1 MGSKPLSAD
10 SLNYLIPTPTP
21 KINLGKRCSRL
32 LFAVDGLRGLRNTRG
47 CRALPGEN
55 RRESGVLTFLNQSD
69 LYAVG
74 YGLVISGKVALA
86 ALRPGLGDYTA
97 SACSVELIGHRVS
110 SPSAIGSS
118 RHRRLSGGLCG
129 EVIISFHLRFCPQQ
143 PEALGVQRR
152 VSKKRVGSSFHRR

>member
-1 MGSKPLSAD
+1 MPLAFYEIFEAVGQFRVRIVV
-10 SLNYLIPTPTP
+10 SLAT
-21 KINLGKRCSRL
+21 G
-32 LFAVDGLRGLRNTRG
+32 
-47 CRALPGEN
+47 
-55 RRESGVLTFLNQSD
+55 FLNQSD
-69 LYAVG
+69 LYTMG
-74 YGLVISGKVALA
+74 YGLITSGKVALDT
-86 ALRPGLGDYTA
+86 LRPGLGDYMA

>member
-1 MGSKPLSAD
+1 M
-10 SLNYLIPTPTP
+10 SLAVYEILEAVGHFRV
-21 KINLGKRCSRL
+21 KIVVSLATG
-32 LFAVDGLRGLRNTRG
+32 
-47 CRALPGEN
+47 
-55 RRESGVLTFLNQSD
+55 FLNQSD

-74 YGLVISGKVALA
+74 YGFIASGKVALG

-118 RHRRLSGGLCG
+118 RHRRLSGGLCR

-143 PEALGVQRR
+143 AEALGVQRR
-152 VSKKRVGSSFHRR
+152 VSKKRVGSSFHRRWIGGFPWSRKHAFRGL